1 MCVCLCFTTLP
12 EMYSHVYVNNPQIC
26 ALARALT
33 NFVACRAT
41 DDESTHI
48 PKRAVIKRR
57 AMGDAEPEE
66 GEVYDDSQSAADKA
80 RYERTSSAAR
90 NGKSVYTP
98 ALDFKIDT
106 IHI

>member
-1 MCVCLCFTTLP
+1 
-12 EMYSHVYVNNPQIC
+12 
-26 ALARALT
+26 
-33 NFVACRAT
+33 
-41 DDESTHI
+41 
-48 PKRAVIKRR
+48 
-57 AMGDAEPEE
+57 MGDAEPEE